1 MIPTSA
7 RLRYPRASALI
18 SSSIAPHHQ
27 QQYGFSAA
35 QQQQQQQQRRC
46 ASNDIMPDKTEWK
59 LLTRVEY
66 ERIKVDNPIVE
77 LDGDEMTRI
86 VWQMIKDKLIF
97 PFLDMDIDYYD
108 LSLENRDRTNDEIT
122 IDAAKAILQ
131 YNVGVKCATITP
143 DAARVEEFKL
153 KKMWKSPNGT
163 IRNILDGTVFR
174 APIIIRNIPRYVP
187 GWEYPIVIGRHAHA
201 DQYKCEQFQTDNTP
215 GTVDLVFHPNDGSEG
230 KTVRLFEFKE
240 EDEGGVVMG
249 MYNTKRSIESFARC
263 CFTYALGQGMP
274 LYFSSK
280 NTILKVYDGVF
291 KDVFQQLY
299 DNEYK
304 DQFEKAGLWYE
315 HRLIDDMVAQAI
327 KSKGGFVW
335 ACKNYDGDVQSDIV
349 AQGSAIFRYGSLG
362 LMTSILVCPDG
373 KTVLSEAAH
382 GTVTRH
388 FRAYQRGEKTS
399 TNPIA
404 SIFAWSRALNQRAI
418 LDNNNRLKHFAQ
430 ALEDA
435 CIESVEAGYMSKD
448 LAICVAGTS
457 KVSSEQYLTS
467 EDLIDYFSERL
478 KVKLAKPLRK
488 RYALVG
494 PRLDPPKYK
503 SEDQ

>member
-1 MIPTSA
+1 MAGTLLAAADTSVG
-7 RLRYPRASALI
+7 LK
-18 SSSIAPHHQ
+18 
-27 QQYGFSAA
+27 
-35 QQQQQQQQRRC
+35 
-46 ASNDIMPDKTEWK
+46 DDKTGGGRQ
-59 LLTRVEY
+59 LLHESSKEPLLPGTQTSSCPSAGGLTPPPTPEIYIQLPDHEFRWDTCQGCSSVNYYSDDTYLGSPEVEY

-108 LSLENRDRTNDEIT
+108 LSLENRDRTNDKIT

-174 APIIIRNIPRYVP
+174 APIIIRNIRRYVP

-215 GTVDLVFHPNDGSEG
+215 GTVDLVFHPNDGSKG

-349 AQGSAIFRYGSLG
+349 AQGYGSLG

-418 LDNNNRLKHFAQ
+418 LDNNSRLRHFAQ

-435 CIESVEAGYMSKD
+435 CIESVEA
-448 LAICVAGTS
+448 
-457 KVSSEQYLTS
+457 
-467 EDLIDYFSERL
+467 
-478 KVKLAKPLRK
+478 
-488 RYALVG
+488 
-494 PRLDPPKYK
+494 
-503 SEDQ
+503 